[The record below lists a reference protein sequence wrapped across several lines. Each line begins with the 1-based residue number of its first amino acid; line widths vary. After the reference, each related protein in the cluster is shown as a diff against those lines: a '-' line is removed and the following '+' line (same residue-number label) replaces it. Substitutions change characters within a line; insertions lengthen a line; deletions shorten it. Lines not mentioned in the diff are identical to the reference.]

1 MNKTFSILISS
12 LVLSVS
18 AFSQPLRIKQDGVS
32 VDITLEPTTF
42 LVGEPITLEINAN
55 TYGEKE
61 LSLADLALG
70 SFTVTD
76 QYNLLDIPTE
86 EGRSWHWSMQLDTFD
101 ATVTSLS
108 GVVINWVDT
117 KGNVGII
124 EVDPIPVNITSVA
137 HEDVTLRDLKN
148 TVPLFTSSKWPIALW
163 VVLAAV
169 GIYFLRKLLRKK
181 PVAISANEQAKRA
194 LHTLRNTNLEP
205 LAFYTEL
212 SDIVRRY
219 LEGRFNIAAT
229 GQTTREFLI
238 ASKQSPHL
246 EQSDRQSLNTF
257 LVAADLVK
265 FARFE
270 PSVDACNNAITE
282 AEQFITATIP
292 STEEPLVE
300 VAA

>member
-1 MNKTFSILISS
+1 MNKTFAILISS

-18 AFSQPLRIKQDGVS
+18 AFSQPRLIKQDGVA
-32 VDITLEPTTF
+32 VDITLKPTTF
-42 LVGEPITLEINAN
+42 LVGEPITLEINAT
-55 TYGEKE
+55 TYGDKE
-61 LSLADLALG
+61 LSLDDLALG
-70 SFTVTD
+70 PFTVTD

-117 KGNVGII
+117 QGNDGII
-124 EVDPIPVNITSVA
+124 ELDPISVNISSVA

-148 TVPLFTSSKWPIALW
+148 AVPLFTSSKWPIALW

-169 GIYFLRKLLRKK
+169 GLYFLRKLLRKK
-181 PVAISANEQAKRA
+181 PVSLSANEQAMRA
-194 LHTLRNTNLEP
+194 LHRLRNANLEP

-238 ASKQSPHL
+238 ASKQSSHL
-246 EQSDRQSLNTF
+246 EQSDRQSLTTF

-270 PSVDACNNAITE
+270 PSVDTCNDAITE
-282 AEQFITATIP
+282 AKQFITATIP
-292 STEEPLVE
+292 SAEEPLVE

>member
-1 MNKTFSILISS
+1 MNKTLAILSSS
-12 LVLSVS
+12 LVICVS
-18 AFSQPLRIKQDGVS
+18 AFSQPLLIKQDGVS

-55 TYGEKE
+55 TYGDKE
-61 LSLADLALG
+61 LSLDDLALG
-70 SFTVTD
+70 SFTVID

-117 KGNVGII
+117 QGNVGII
-124 EVDPIPVNITSVA
+124 EVDPISVNISSVA

-148 TVPLFTSSKWPIALW
+148 AVPLFTSSKLPVALW
-163 VVLAAV
+163 VVLAAF

-181 PVAISANEQAKRA
+181 PVALSANEQAMRA
-194 LHTLRNTNLEP
+194 LYRLQNANLGP

-212 SDIVRRY
+212 SGIVRRY

-238 ASKQSPHL
+238 ASKKSPHL
-246 EQSDRQSLNTF
+246 EQSDRQSLTTF

-270 PSVDACNNAITE
+270 PSVDTCNDAITE
-282 AEQFITATIP
+282 AKHFITATIP
-292 STEEPLVE
+292 SEEEPILE